1 MIFNLIIIGI
11 IVVFL
16 FIGFIKG
23 FFSELLGIVGSVLSI
38 VLAAVFCNAL
48 ADFLIDKT
56 EIFDWLKNG
65 IASVFPSD
73 ISSIEGLNLP
83 EFIVNL
89 INSYLSSDD
98 GITLAEAIST
108 TISKLIISFASF
120 FIILLAVKLVVFILS
135 KVLKA
140 LADSIKVIGV
150 TNRLLGA
157 LLGIIKGLLIVCG
170 ALYLIEIIPFEFMN
184 GVRELVDQSV
194 LAQFF
199 IKYNIYVLIFAIIR
213 I

>member
-120 FIILLAVKLVVFILS
+120 FIILLAVKLAVFILS

-170 ALYLIEIIPFEFMN
+170 ALYLIEIIPFEFLN
-184 GVRELVDQSV
+184 GVRELADQSV

>member
-170 ALYLIEIIPFEFMN
+170 ALYLIEIIPFEFLN
-184 GVRELVDQSV
+184 GVRELADQSV

>member
-73 ISSIEGLNLP
+73 ISSVEGLNLP
-83 EFIVNL
+83 EFMVNL

-170 ALYLIEIIPFEFMN
+170 ALYLIEIIPFEFLN
-184 GVRELVDQSV
+184 GVRELADQSV

>member
-1 MIFNLIIIGI
+1 MIFNLIIIGV

-120 FIILLAVKLVVFILS
+120 FIILLAVKLVVLILS

-170 ALYLIEIIPFEFMN
+170 ALYLIEIIPFEFLN